1 MKAICFAIMKQLWP
15 ATRPVPAYDREYLRA
30 LRRQRQPQQRK
41 CKFIV
46 IRLLDSDSRVG
57 VNTIY
62 IYIYVCVCVSP
73 PSFYRTRY
81 RVQFLPN
88 RVLKP
93 QSNLRDSDIF

>member
-46 IRLLDSDSRVG
+46 IRLLDSDPRLR

-62 IYIYVCVCVSP
+62 IYICVCL
-73 PSFYRTRY
+73 YRTRY

>member
-46 IRLLDSDSRVG
+46 IRLLDSDPRVG
-57 VNTIY
+57 VNTVH
-62 IYIYVCVCVSP
+62 IYVSP
-73 PSFYRTRY
+73 SSFHRARY
-81 RVQFLPN
+81 RVQFLSN

>member
-46 IRLLDSDSRVG
+46 IRLLDSDPRLG

-62 IYIYVCVCVSP
+62 IYMCVCVCVS
-73 PSFYRTRY
+73 TE
-81 RVQFLPN
+81 
-88 RVLKP
+88 
-93 QSNLRDSDIF
+93 RDIEFNFCLTVSLSRSQI

>member
-62 IYIYVCVCVSP
+62 IYIYTCVCACHHRVS
-73 PSFYRTRY
+73 TE
-81 RVQFLPN
+81 
-88 RVLKP
+88 
-93 QSNLRDSDIF
+93 RDIEFNFCLTVSLSRNQI

>member
-46 IRLLDSDSRVG
+46 IRLLDSDPRVG
-57 VNTIY
+57 VNTIH
-62 IYIYVCVCVSP
+62 IYVSP
-73 PSFYRTRY
+73 PSFHRARY
-81 RVQFLPN
+81 RVQFLSN

>member
-46 IRLLDSDSRVG
+46 IRLLDSDPRVG
-57 VNTIY
+57 VNTIH
-62 IYIYVCVCVSP
+62 IYMCHHRVS
-73 PSFYRTRY
+73 TE
-81 RVQFLPN
+81 L
-88 RVLKP
+88 
-93 QSNLRDSDIF
+93 DIEFNFCLTVSLSRSQI

>member
-46 IRLLDSDSRVG
+46 IRLLDLDSRVG

-62 IYIYVCVCVSP
+62 IYTCVCACHHRVS
-73 PSFYRTRY
+73 TE
-81 RVQFLPN
+81 
-88 RVLKP
+88 
-93 QSNLRDSDIF
+93 RDIEFNFCLTVSLSRNQI